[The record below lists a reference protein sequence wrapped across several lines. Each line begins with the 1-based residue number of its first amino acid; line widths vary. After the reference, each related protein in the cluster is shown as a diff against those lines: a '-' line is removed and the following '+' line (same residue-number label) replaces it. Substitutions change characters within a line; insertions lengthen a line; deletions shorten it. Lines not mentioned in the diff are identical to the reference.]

1 MTTRPFHWDAAP
13 QTEKV
18 QMQKLW
24 KGEHKKAAKSGL
36 ENTLNT
42 VSA

>member
-1 MTTRPFHWDAAP
+1 MHQNDNQALL

-24 KGEHKKAAKSGL
+24 KGEHKEAAKSGL
-36 ENTLNT
+36 ENNLTT